1 MANLSLAS
9 KGGSCI
15 AQGILL
21 VTGILT
27 VTGYGV
33 QFDVQKLNILI
44 QKFMSLIVA
53 L

>member
-9 KGGSCI
+9 KGGRCI
-15 AQGILL
+15 ARGILL

-27 VTGYGV
+27 VTGEGV
-33 QFDVQKLNILI
+33 QFDVQQLNILI